1 MKKIFFIALISISS
15 FSHAEAI
22 KSDAV
27 CISIK
32 SMAEK
37 AMISRQSEVPKEFIE
52 QARESIF
59 SESDGGVVAKLNY
72 NILGKY
78 IADAYQEDIHPTE
91 AMKKV
96 SINRIGAE
104 AYLDCLE
111 LLKN

>member
-1 MKKIFFIALISISS
+1 MFFLCLICLSS
-15 FSHAEAI
+15 FSHAETLKNDEI
-22 KSDAV
+22 

-37 AMISRQSEVPKEFIE
+37 AMISRQNDVSRGFIE

-59 SESDGGVVAKLNY
+59 SDSDGGVVAKLNY
-72 NILGKY
+72 SILGGY
-78 IADAYQEDIHPTE
+78 IAEAYQEDVHPTK
-91 AMKKV
+91 AMKKI

-111 LLKN
+111 IFTN